1 MTEGLDTCPYYYMN
15 IYDHAEAKG
24 ISTRQ
29 VLDFT
34 DLANPLGPCSK
45 AKHAMRKALKEAPL
59 PPDRQ
64 TRYLRGFIA
73 RKERVAPG
81 NILFGN
87 GSTQILDLLLAALKP
102 GKVLAPSPLPA
113 FRAGLF
119 ERHGTE
125 IIPFALREAGQRA
138 PDAAQLIPLLGGADM
153 LLIPNPHP
161 VTGTLFTSPFFHE
174 LIDAVNGS
182 HTILVIDE
190 ALAGFVKTDSPVE
203 TAIQSAN
210 VLILRTF
217 SFFHGLAGMRLGYAL
232 GGQRVLDLVRSV
244 AEPGPVSTVAAAGAL
259 ASLRDKGF
267 FTRTAE
273 FVAAE
278 KAYIT
283 SKLGRIKGIMPIDT
297 GCNFLLLTVE
307 VPVADLRSRFLKRNI
322 LVDVFEEE
330 QGRQLIR
337 LPLRRRRENARFART
352 LTRIMAE
359 ESMA

>member
-1 MTEGLDTCPYYYMN
+1 MN
-15 IYDHAEAKG
+15 IYDHAEVKG

-34 DLANPLGPCSK
+34 DLTNPLGPCSK
-45 AKHAMRKALKEAPL
+45 AKHAMRKALKQAQL
-59 PPDRQ
+59 PPDPQ

-73 RKERVAPG
+73 RTEHVAPG
-81 NILFGN
+81 NILFGH
-87 GSTQILDLLLAALKP
+87 GSTQILDLLLAGLKP
-102 GKVLAPSPLPA
+102 EKLLALPPVPA
-113 FRAGLF
+113 HRAGLC

-125 IIPFALREAGQRA
+125 VIPLALAEAGHA
-138 PDAAQLIPLLGGADM
+138 GPDAARLIPRLGGADM

-161 VTGTLFTSPFFHE
+161 VTGTLFTSSFLREVIH
-174 LIDAVNGS
+174 AVEGS
-182 HTILVIDE
+182 AGILVIDE
-190 ALAGFVKTDSPVE
+190 ALAGFMKADSPVE
-203 TAIQSAN
+203 AAIRSAN

-217 SFFHGLAGMRLGYAL
+217 SFFHALAGMRLGYAL
-232 GGQRVLDLVRSV
+232 GSQRVLDLVRSV

-278 KAYIT
+278 KAYMT
-283 SKLGRIKGIMPIDT
+283 VKLSRIKGIRQIDT
-297 GCNFLLLTVE
+297 GCNFLLVA
-307 VPVADLRSRFLKRNI
+307 VDPPVADLQSQFLQRNI
-322 LVDVFEEE
+322 LIEVFEVEE
-330 QGRQLIR
+330 GRQLIR

-359 ESMA
+359 EAMV